1 MKNPKGIGNI
11 EYAYYRM
18 ATDTGIKMME
28 ARLLPEKDN
37 CHFMTKRFDRLDD
50 GEKLHVQSL
59 APMEHWD
66 MNTRHSYE
74 ETFGT
79 IRKLKL
85 EYPQY

>member
-1 MKNPKGIGNI
+1 MKIPKGIGNI

-28 ARLLPEKDN
+28 SRLLPEEDN

-74 ETFGT
+74 EAFGT

>member
-28 ARLLPEKDN
+28 SRLLPEKDN

-59 APMEHWD
+59 AAILRTSIAEWSSMSFLVIT
-66 MNTRHSYE
+66 M
-74 ETFGT
+74 T
-79 IRKLKL
+79 IPRTMFF
-85 EYPQY
+85 

>member
-1 MKNPKGIGNI
+1 
-11 EYAYYRM
+11 
-18 ATDTGIKMME
+18 
-28 ARLLPEKDN
+28 
-37 CHFMTKRFDRLDD
+37 MTKRFDRLDD